1 MTVDQAGEE
10 IKKIKNTFKN
20 LQSFFK
26 NLPVKFPYLSFHMQS
41 RQTTKSDSILY
52 ILRIHHLTAEHTSHI
67 DLHFGMWPNSVTK
80 LKCKKKKKT
89 LQRCYLQHEYLPY
102 CKHYCNSSQRFYHFS
117 FEQNAK
123 GRRHRQ
129 TFLGNLGGV
138 GRWCILQLNT
148 F

>member
-80 LKCKKKKKT
+80 LKCKKKKRKK
-89 LQRCYLQHEYLPY
+89 
-102 CKHYCNSSQRFYHFS
+102 KHYRGAIYSTSICHTASITATPANAFIILVLNKMQKDGDTVRLFLVISGGWGGGAYFS
-117 FEQNAK
+117 
-123 GRRHRQ
+123 
-129 TFLGNLGGV
+129 
-138 GRWCILQLNT
+138 
-148 F
+148 